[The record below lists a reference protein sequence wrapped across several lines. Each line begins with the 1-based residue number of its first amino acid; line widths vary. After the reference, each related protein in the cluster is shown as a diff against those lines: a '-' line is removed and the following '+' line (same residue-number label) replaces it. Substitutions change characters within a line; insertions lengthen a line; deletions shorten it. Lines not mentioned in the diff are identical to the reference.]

1 MKNTSKFYF
10 SKINIPFDKLQYNF
24 SRSSGPGG
32 QNVNKLNTKV
42 ELRMNLNSDWL
53 PTNIRQRLEELY
65 RNRINKEGELVIFSQ
80 ESRNQIENK
89 FSVEEKLKKIIEEC
103 SQPKVVSN
111 FIQKPETINEK
122 DNRIM
127 LKKMKSDVKKIRM
140 NKYI

>member
-65 RNRINKEGELVIFSQ
+65 RNRINKL
-80 ESRNQIENK
+80 
-89 FSVEEKLKKIIEEC
+89 
-103 SQPKVVSN
+103 
-111 FIQKPETINEK
+111 
-122 DNRIM
+122 
-127 LKKMKSDVKKIRM
+127 
-140 NKYI
+140 